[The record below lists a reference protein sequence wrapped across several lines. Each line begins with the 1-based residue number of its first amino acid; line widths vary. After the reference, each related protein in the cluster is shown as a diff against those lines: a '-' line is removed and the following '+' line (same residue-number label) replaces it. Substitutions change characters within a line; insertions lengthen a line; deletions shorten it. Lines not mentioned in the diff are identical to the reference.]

1 MTSDTDDRP
10 LGVVIYQSAEF
21 RPTER
26 GKQHNTRALGIT
38 NATVGYFRRV
48 ANDHA
53 HIEQLLQG
61 RLSQCLPSIGNSDP
75 ADVLVADQFEVER
88 QKATRNA

>member
-1 MTSDTDDRP
+1 MTTDTDDRP

-21 RPTER
+21 RPTKC

-38 NATVGYFRRV
+38 NATVGRFRRV

-61 RLSQCLPSIGNSDP
+61 RRSQCLPGIGNSDL
-75 ADVLVADQFEVER
+75 ADVPVAGQFEVER
-88 QKATRNA
+88 HKATRNA